1 MKRRRRPN
9 NANNTNAAPAATK
22 KFWGDEIPV
31 VAKSIRPSP
40 EPAAMVH
47 SLGAPPLAGH
57 ETAALHYFTA
67 VYEKAVMLAGALAA
81 AGGLLQS
88 DDETE
93 IG

>member
-9 NANNTNAAPAATK
+9 NNNAAPAATK

-31 VAKSIRPSP
+31 VAKSVRPSP

-57 ETAALHYFTA
+57 ETAALHYFSA
-67 VYEKAVMLAGALAA
+67 VYDKAVMLAGALAA
-81 AGGLLQS
+81 AGGLLDS
-88 DDETE
+88 EDETE
-93 IG
+93 LG

>member
-9 NANNTNAAPAATK
+9 NGNNNAAPAASK

-40 EPAAMVH
+40 QPAAMVH

-57 ETAALHYFTA
+57 ETAAGHYFTA
-67 VYEKAVMLAGALAA
+67 VYDKAVMLAGALAA
-81 AGGLLQS
+81 AGGLLES

-93 IG
+93 LG